1 MCGCAMLFAR
11 AFVHTAGASSVIV
24 LGVLLGAGWGGVAG
38 SDVFG
43 PLIALSPRCC
53 PRAAWGRGCAIRGP
67 GTPST

>member
-1 MCGCAMLFAR
+1 M
-11 AFVHTAGASSVIV
+11 IV

-67 GTPST
+67 GTPSDVIAR